1 MSAFTHYSQHVGAR
15 ADKHYKTTLFSGG
28 QLMVGLNCLEP
39 GQQQAVHDHADQD
52 KFYQVLEGEG
62 AFSVGAERRSAGAG
76 TVVWAPAGVPH
87 GVRNE
92 GDERL
97 TLLVCIAPPP

>member
-1 MSAFTHYSQHVGAR
+1 MSAFTPYSEHVGSR
-15 ADKHYKTTLFSGG
+15 ADKHYKTTLFSGE

-39 GQQQAVHDHADQD
+39 GQEQPLHDHADQD
-52 KFYQVLEGEG
+52 KVYQVLEGEG
-62 AFSVGAERRSAGAG
+62 VFTVGAEERCAGAG
-76 TVVWAPAGVPH
+76 TLVWAPAGVPH
-87 GVRNE
+87 GVRNA

>member
-1 MSAFTHYSQHVGAR
+1 MSAFTPYSEHLGSR
-15 ADKHYKTTLFSGG
+15 ADKHYKTTLFSGE

-39 GQQQAVHDHADQD
+39 GQEQPVHDHADQD
-52 KFYQVLEGEG
+52 KVYQVLEGEG
-62 AFSVGAERRSAGAG
+62 VFTVGAEERRAGAG

-87 GVRNE
+87 GVCNE